1 MKNVPCW
8 VDVLNGFAG
17 SSEDLAADVL
27 SFANLFFFSLLP
39 RPPWEAETSGDF
51 MFKGLKQSWKRKTEV
66 VEDGRKENDNEVSA
80 GEL

>member
-1 MKNVPCW
+1 M
-8 VDVLNGFAG
+8 LNGFAG

-51 MFKGLKQSWKRKTEV
+51 MFKGLKEEDRGGRGWKE
-66 VEDGRKENDNEVSA
+66 
-80 GEL
+80 GE